1 MSEIN
6 INEMIDEILENQDGP
21 KAEPPQEKSEDP
33 KPQENQPAQAAPP
46 RSLIEL
52 DDKGRVL
59 AKNNSELLRYAGALV
74 ASEMVPKWFDKPGKL
89 FGALVF
95 VRSLGLPDMAIRQVA
110 SIHGVPSLFGDLP
123 LALVQMSKELT
134 FFKEQWFDKDYKIIC
149 FEEKNLNSEVYGA
162 VCFLK
167 RGDGEQQSFAFT
179 MDDAKQAKL
188 YPDSNASKPWMKY
201 TKLMLR
207 YRARS
212 IGLKSLF
219 ADKLNGAAI
228 MEYDFNTNDPLERDV
243 SNEKTL
249 ANELNNLGGAETSG
263 LNS

>member
-6 INEMIDEILENQDGP
+6 FSESLDEIAQNQDG
-21 KAEPPQEKSEDP
+21 EPPQKEDP
-33 KPQENQPAQAAPP
+33 KPQEETKPVHTAPP
-46 RSLIEL
+46 KSMIEL
-52 DDKGRVL
+52 DSKGRVL

-123 LALVQMSKELT
+123 LALCQMSTQLT
-134 FFKEQWFDKDYKIIC
+134 HFKEQWFDKDYKIIC
-149 FEEKNLNSEVYGA
+149 FENKNLTADVYGA
-162 VCFLK
+162 VCFIR
-167 RGDGEQQSFAFT
+167 RGDGDIQSFAFT
-179 MDDAKQAKL
+179 IDDASQAGL
-188 YPDSNASKPWMKY
+188 YPDKNPSKPWMKY

-228 MEYDFNTNDPLERDV
+228 MEYDFNTNDPMERDV
-243 SNEKTL
+243 SNETTL
-249 ANELNNLGGAETSG
+249 ANELNKLGEDNEA
-263 LNS
+263 NSNI